1 MKILYFGYSYSH
13 AVITSKNNEK
23 REELDYHEF
32 NFVPI
37 KLGSNLSLFSFHIGA
52 GLAILWENAL
62 YLKLQLKNS
71 ADIFKIGVI
80 IPMDIGIQF
89 ADFIG
94 IYAEYKPAIM
104 PITSYKPF
112 VKHSLNECRIFFLY
126 TMLSLGQRKFKYER
140 YNLPRKRGEF
150 YNRRTERPYR
160 KTTKTDKFVT
170 VCTNTH
176 FWSRYKV

>member
-1 MKILYFGYSYSH
+1 MHGVDFKLEPARFALGAFDLKILYFGYSYSH

-112 VKHSLNECRIFFLY
+112 VKHSLNVGF
-126 TMLSLGQRKFKYER
+126 S
-140 YNLPRKRGEF
+140 F
-150 YNRRTERPYR
+150 YIPCYL
-160 KTTKTDKFVT
+160 
-170 VCTNTH
+170 
-176 FWSRYKV
+176 